1 MAHGNFIWNE
11 LVTNDVESAKAFYAA
26 AMGWTY
32 EGMPMPD
39 GKTYWVIKLGEQRI
53 GGVFALECPE
63 GKTIP
68 DFWLPY
74 IAVDDVDAS
83 VKKALAKGA
92 RLMKPIFD
100 VPNIGRMAM
109 LSEPGGASVAWM
121 KPIPR

>member
-11 LVTNDVESAKAFYAA
+11 LVCNDVENAKAFYAA

-53 GGVFALECPE
+53 GGIFALEGPA
-63 GKTIP
+63 GMKIN

-83 VKKALAKGA
+83 VKKAVAKGA
-92 RLMKPIFD
+92 KLMKPVFD
-100 VPNIGRMAM
+100 VPNVGRMAM

-121 KPIPR
+121 TPAAR